1 MWGYSAEKSL
11 WQKITALLFAESCI
25 RQLIFCPVLI
35 MHKGQELVKKL
46 GETVMAQFR
55 PFEMDSIPIEEQFM
69 NWKEIVKPPYD
80 KKSVDAYTR
89 TRVILMNGIENASVL
104 MSHAIE
110 RMTVDPEI
118 KRQMAAMRRAD
129 SMQQQTVDWLN
140 PANQS
145 VIETTLGYEQVAV
158 DLTANLAKNEP
169 DSYVKQTLDFA
180 LLEDFDH
187 LYRYSCLYDYIEGG
201 DPESIVQGKTEV
213 KAARP
218 TIGHHRHPDETMR
231 KHYDKDTADIK
242 TKMNYLTIV
251 AGEQQTEL
259 FYKTH
264 GNMYSDEL
272 ARQLYSEIADVE
284 EEHVTLYGLLGDPN
298 ETMLEKSALM
308 QLCEAYIY
316 FSCAQTETDP
326 MIKAIWEDFAKM
338 EISHF
343 EGCANLLEK
352 YEGRDIRD
360 IVNADVIEPLVVFE
374 SNKEYVN
381 KIIDEQLDL
390 MPSNMEYKRLSELS
404 DQWASFKFQWKVN
417 RAGVPSEEVV
427 GKANNELAKRDQAEN
442 VKQFKRQLSERTQ
455 NVMSSQREKMM
466 PRP

>member
-1 MWGYSAEKSL
+1 MAKGKGL
-11 WQKITALLFAESCI
+11 ALCRILHQVVDILPGSWNSQRA
-25 RQLIFCPVLI
+25 RAG
-35 MHKGQELVKKL
+35 KNL
-46 GETVMAQFR
+46 GEIAMTQFR

-264 GNMYSDEL
+264 GNIYSDEL

-326 MIKAIWEDFAKM
+326 RIKAIWEDFAKM

-360 IVNADVIEPLVVFE
+360 IVKADVIEPLVVFE
-374 SNKEYVN
+374 PNKNYVN

-404 DQWASFKFQWKVN
+404 DEWASFKFQWKVN
-417 RAGVPSEEVV
+417 GAGVPSEEVV
-427 GKANNELAKRDQAEN
+427 SKANSELAKRDQAEN

-455 NVMSSQREKMM
+455 NVMASQRERMM

>member
-1 MWGYSAEKSL
+1 
-11 WQKITALLFAESCI
+11 
-25 RQLIFCPVLI
+25 
-35 MHKGQELVKKL
+35 
-46 GETVMAQFR
+46 MAQFR

-69 NWKEIVKPPYD
+69 SWKDIVKAPYD
-80 KKSVDAYTR
+80 RKSVDAYTR

-118 KRQMAAMRRAD
+118 KRQMALIRRID

-140 PANQS
+140 PANQT

-158 DLTANLAKNEP
+158 DLTANLAKNESDP
-169 DSYVKQTLDFA
+169 YVKQTLDFA

-187 LYRYSCLYDYIEGG
+187 LYRYSCLYDYLEGG
-201 DPESIVQGKTEV
+201 DYDTVVQGKTEV
-213 KAARP
+213 KPGRP
-218 TIGHHRHPDETMR
+218 TSVEHRHPDDTMR
-231 KHYDKDTADIK
+231 DHYDKDTADIK
-242 TKMNYLTIV
+242 TKMNCLTIV

-264 GNMYSDEL
+264 GNMYTDEL

-284 EEHVTLYGLLGDPN
+284 EQHVTQYGLLGDPR

-326 MIKAIWEDFAKM
+326 RIKAIWEDFTKM
-338 EISHF
+338 EITHF
-343 EGCANLLEK
+343 EACAHLLEK

-360 IVNADVIEPLVVFE
+360 VIKADVIEPLVVFE
-374 SNKEYVN
+374 SNKDYVN
-381 KIIDEQLDL
+381 RVIEEQLDL
-390 MPSNMEYKRLSELS
+390 QAQNMEYMHFREITDDWST
-404 DQWASFKFQWKVN
+404 FKFQWKMN
-417 RAGVPSEEVV
+417 KAGVPSEEVV
-427 GKANNELAKRDQAEN
+427 SKARSDLSKRDQAQN
-442 VKQFKRQLSERTQ
+442 IKDFKNQVARRTEDI
-455 NVMSSQREKMM
+455 MAG
-466 PRP
+466 RPAPPM

>member
-1 MWGYSAEKSL
+1 M
-11 WQKITALLFAESCI
+11 
-25 RQLIFCPVLI
+25 
-35 MHKGQELVKKL
+35 
-46 GETVMAQFR
+46 
-55 PFEMDSIPIEEQFM
+55 EEQFM
-69 NWKEIVKPPYD
+69 DWKEIVKAPYD
-80 KKSVDAYTR
+80 KKTVDAYTR
-89 TRVILMNGIENASVL
+89 TRIILMNGIENASVL

-118 KRQMAAMRRAD
+118 KRKMALIRRVD

-169 DSYVKQTLDFA
+169 DPYVKQTLDFA

-187 LYRYSCLYDYIEGG
+187 LYRYSCLYDYLESG
-201 DPESIVQGKTEV
+201 DPEFIVQGKTEV
-213 KAARP
+213 KPARP
-218 TIGHHRHPDETMR
+218 TVAHHRHPNDTMR

-264 GNMYSDEL
+264 GNMYSDKL

-284 EEHVTLYGLLGDPN
+284 EEHVTQYGLLGDPQ

-326 MIKAIWEDFAKM
+326 RIKSIWEDFVKI

-343 EGCANLLEK
+343 EACAHLLEK

-360 IVNADVIEPLVVFE
+360 VVKADVIEPLVVFE
-374 SNKEYVN
+374 PNKEYVN
-381 KIIDEQLDL
+381 KVIDEQLDL
-390 MPSNMEYKRLSELS
+390 MPSGMEYRRFSELADDWS
-404 DQWASFKFQWKVN
+404 SFKFQWKVN
-417 RAGVPSEEVV
+417 GAGVPSEEVV
-427 GKANNELAKRDQAEN
+427 SKARSELAERDQAKN
-442 VKQFKRQLSERTQ
+442 IMQFKHQLAQRTES
-455 NVMSSQREKMM
+455 VMSPQRGKMM
-466 PRP
+466 PHP

>member
-1 MWGYSAEKSL
+1 MEG
-11 WQKITALLFAESCI
+11 
-25 RQLIFCPVLI
+25 
-35 MHKGQELVKKL
+35 
-46 GETVMAQFR
+46 
-55 PFEMDSIPIEEQFM
+55 IPIEEQFM
-69 NWKEIVKPPYD
+69 DWKEIVKAPYD
-80 KKSVDAYTR
+80 RRSVDAYTR

-118 KRQMAAMRRAD
+118 KRQMALIRRID

-140 PANQS
+140 PANQT

-169 DSYVKQTLDFA
+169 DPYVKQTLDFA

-187 LYRYSCLYDYIEGG
+187 LYRYSCLYDYLEGG
-201 DPESIVQGKTEV
+201 DYDFVVQGKTEV
-213 KAARP
+213 KPGRP
-218 TIGHHRHPDETMR
+218 TSVEHRHPDETMR

-284 EEHVTLYGLLGDPN
+284 EEHVTQYGLLGDPR

-316 FSCAQTETDP
+316 FSCAQTESDP
-326 MIKAIWEDFAKM
+326 RIKAIWETFTRM

-343 EGCANLLEK
+343 EACANLIEK
-352 YEGRDIRD
+352 YEGRDIRNIVKAD
-360 IVNADVIEPLVVFE
+360 IIEPLVVFE
-374 SNKEYVN
+374 PNKDYVN
-381 KIIDEQLDL
+381 KVIEEQLDL
-390 MPSNMEYKRLSELS
+390 TPYNMEYKRFS
-404 DQWASFKFQWKVN
+404 DIADEWPSFRFQWKMN
-417 RAGVPSEEVV
+417 KAGVPSEEVV
-427 GKANNELAKRDQAEN
+427 GKAKSELAQRDQVEN
-442 VKQFKRQLSERTQ
+442 IKQFKYDVAQRTERIMTQGKSPQAIQL
-455 NVMSSQREKMM
+455 
-466 PRP
+466 

>member
-1 MWGYSAEKSL
+1 M
-11 WQKITALLFAESCI
+11 
-25 RQLIFCPVLI
+25 
-35 MHKGQELVKKL
+35 
-46 GETVMAQFR
+46 GEIVMAQFR

-69 NWKEIVKPPYD
+69 NWKEIVQPPYD

-89 TRVILMNGIENASVL
+89 TRVILMNGIESASIL
-104 MSHAIE
+104 MSHAME
-110 RMTVDPEI
+110 RMIEEPEI
-118 KRQMAAMRRAD
+118 KRKMAAIRRVD

-145 VIETTLGYEQVAV
+145 VVETTLGYEQVAV

-169 DSYVKQTLDFA
+169 DPYVKQTLDFA

-187 LYRYSCLYDYIEGG
+187 LYRYSCLYDYLEGG
-201 DPESIVQGKTEV
+201 DPEFIVQGKTEV
-213 KAARP
+213 KPGRP
-218 TIGHHRHPDETMR
+218 TVGHHRHPDDNMR

-284 EEHVTLYGLLGDPN
+284 EEHVTQYGLLGDPR

-326 MIKAIWEDFAKM
+326 RIKAIWENFAKM

-343 EGCANLLEK
+343 EGCAHLIEK

-360 IVNADVIEPLVVFE
+360 VVKADVIEPLVVFE
-374 SNKEYVN
+374 PNKEYVN
-381 KIIDEQLDL
+381 KVIDEQLDI
-390 MPSNMEYKRLSELS
+390 MPDGMEYKRLSEMADTWS
-404 DQWASFKFQWKVN
+404 SYKFQWKVN
-417 RAGVPSEEVV
+417 SAGVPSEEVV
-427 GKANNELAKRDQAEN
+427 GKASSELAQRDQAKN
-442 VKQFKRQLSERTQ
+442 IQQFKNQLSKRTES
-455 NVMSSQREKMM
+455 VMSSQRGRAM
-466 PRP
+466 PPL

>member
-1 MWGYSAEKSL
+1 MEG
-11 WQKITALLFAESCI
+11 
-25 RQLIFCPVLI
+25 
-35 MHKGQELVKKL
+35 
-46 GETVMAQFR
+46 
-55 PFEMDSIPIEEQFM
+55 IPIEEQFM
-69 NWKEIVKPPYD
+69 DWKEIVKSPYD
-80 KKSVDAYTR
+80 RRSVDAYTR

-118 KRQMAAMRRAD
+118 KRQMALIRRID

-140 PANQS
+140 PANQT

-169 DSYVKQTLDFA
+169 DPYVKQTLDFA

-187 LYRYSCLYDYIEGG
+187 LYRYSCLYDYLEGG
-201 DPESIVQGKTEV
+201 DYDFVVQGKTEV
-213 KAARP
+213 KPGRP
-218 TIGHHRHPDETMR
+218 TSVEHRHPDETMR

-284 EEHVTLYGLLGDPN
+284 EEHVTQYGLLGDPR

-316 FSCAQTETDP
+316 FSCAQTESDP
-326 MIKAIWEDFAKM
+326 RIKAIWETFTRM

-343 EGCANLLEK
+343 EACANLIEK
-352 YEGRDIRD
+352 YEGRDIRNIVKAD
-360 IVNADVIEPLVVFE
+360 IIEPLVVFE
-374 SNKEYVN
+374 PNKDYVN
-381 KIIDEQLDL
+381 KVIEEQLDL
-390 MPSNMEYKRLSELS
+390 TPYNMEYKRFS
-404 DQWASFKFQWKVN
+404 DIADEWPSFRFQWKMN
-417 RAGVPSEEVV
+417 KAGVPSEEVV
-427 GKANNELAKRDQAEN
+427 GKAKSELAQRDQVEN
-442 VKQFKRQLSERTQ
+442 IKQFKYDVAQRTERIMTQGKSPQAIQL
-455 NVMSSQREKMM
+455 
-466 PRP
+466 

>member
-1 MWGYSAEKSL
+1 
-11 WQKITALLFAESCI
+11 
-25 RQLIFCPVLI
+25 
-35 MHKGQELVKKL
+35 
-46 GETVMAQFR
+46 MAQFR

-69 NWKEIVKPPYD
+69 NWKEIVQPPYD

-89 TRVILMNGIENASVL
+89 TRVILMNGIESASIL
-104 MSHAIE
+104 MSHAME
-110 RMTVDPEI
+110 RMIEEPEI
-118 KRQMAAMRRAD
+118 KRKMAAIRRVD

-145 VIETTLGYEQVAV
+145 VVETTLGYEQVAV

-169 DSYVKQTLDFA
+169 DPYVKQTLDFA

-187 LYRYSCLYDYIEGG
+187 LYRYSCLYDYLEGG
-201 DPESIVQGKTEV
+201 DPEFIVQGKTEV
-213 KAARP
+213 KPGRP
-218 TIGHHRHPDETMR
+218 TVGHHRHPDDNMR

-284 EEHVTLYGLLGDPN
+284 EEHVTQYGLLGDPR

-326 MIKAIWEDFAKM
+326 RIKAIWENFAKM

-343 EGCANLLEK
+343 EGCAHLIEK

-360 IVNADVIEPLVVFE
+360 VVKADVIEPLVVFE
-374 SNKEYVN
+374 PNKEYVN
-381 KIIDEQLDL
+381 KVIDEQLDI
-390 MPSNMEYKRLSELS
+390 MPDGMEYKRLSEMADTWS
-404 DQWASFKFQWKVN
+404 SYKFQWKVN
-417 RAGVPSEEVV
+417 SAGVPSEEVV
-427 GKANNELAKRDQAEN
+427 GKASSELAQRDQAKN
-442 VKQFKRQLSERTQ
+442 IQQFKNQLSKRTES
-455 NVMSSQREKMM
+455 VMSSQRGRAM
-466 PRP
+466 PPL